1 MKLDKLAK
9 TLLALT
15 AASLTLQFGTGCDEK
30 KPEAPAAATPAPA
43 PQAKAPVAAASPDTT
58 VSSTFVQTADGKS
71 ARLIE
76 MAVTDNGYEPAKLQ
90 VVKGQP
96 LLLRI
101 TRKTDNTCATEILIQ
116 DSDVN
121 VKLPLNQT
129 VDVAYTPTKSG
140 EIKFGCAMDKMV
152 SGVLVVEEA

>member
-1 MKLDKLAK
+1 MKLAKLAK

-15 AASLTLQFGTGCDEK
+15 AASLTLQFGVGCAEK
-30 KPEAPAAATPAPA
+30 KPHTAAPPTPEAAAAPRAAAPATDSAVT
-43 PQAKAPVAAASPDTT
+43 
-58 VSSTFVQTADGKS
+58 STFVKTADGQD

-76 MAVTDNGYEPAKLQ
+76 MTVTDRGYEPGRITVTQ
-90 VVKGQP
+90 GQP
-96 LLLRI
+96 LLFRI

-129 VDVAYTPTKSG
+129 VDVPYTPSKTG
-140 EIKFGCAMDKMV
+140 EIKFGCAMDKMI
-152 SGVLVVEEA
+152 SGVLIVEAA